1 MVAFVFPICF
11 NLNLNTKGKMNHNRF
26 SNAAA
31 TYNQHAS
38 PQQKLVELL
47 LAHAPSKKQERILDV
62 GVGTGLLTKELAKI
76 YTSCPIDGIDLAD
89 KMLEICKEQTSNH
102 RQINLI
108 KADAA
113 IYQSNDSY
121 TLIASSAALH
131 WSKDLTD
138 TFINLYNLLKP
149 GGHFLFGLMLN
160 GTLEE
165 LRVLRDKIAPKKKI
179 IHKLPTKEK
188 VEKSI
193 GATGFEIVYSDQ
205 IKWKQIYPSTKSFL
219 KAIHEQGVTSLS
231 KNDLPLNRSELMEL
245 VKQYERGYSNIDGT
259 KVIYETAQ
267 YLLKKPEKN

>member
-11 NLNLNTKGKMNHNRF
+11 NLNLNKKGKMNHNRF

-113 IYQSNDSY
+113 TYQSNDSY

-131 WSKDLTD
+131 WSKNLTD

-188 VEKSI
+188 VENSI
-193 GATGFEIVYSDQ
+193 GATDFEIVYSDQ
-205 IKWKQIYPSTKSFL
+205 MKWKQYTRQQNHF
-219 KAIHEQGVTSLS
+219 
-231 KNDLPLNRSELMEL
+231 
-245 VKQYERGYSNIDGT
+245 
-259 KVIYETAQ
+259 
-267 YLLKKPEKN
+267 